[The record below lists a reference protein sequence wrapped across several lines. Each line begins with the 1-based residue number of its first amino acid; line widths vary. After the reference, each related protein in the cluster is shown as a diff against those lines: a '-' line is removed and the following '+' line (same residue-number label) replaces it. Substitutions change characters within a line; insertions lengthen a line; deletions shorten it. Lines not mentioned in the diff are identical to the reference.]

1 MDISQ
6 LLYSTET
13 GRSVSVLTD
22 HRGWCGCATDLHFVY
37 TKAKRPF
44 EPSYI
49 YEFTLTD
56 TRGEVL

>member
-1 MDISQ
+1 MEISQ
-6 LLYSTET
+6 SLYTTET
-13 GRSVSVLTD
+13 GRGLSVLMG
-22 HRGWCGCATDLHFVY
+22 HSGWCAADSHFVY

-49 YEFTLTD
+49 YEFILTD